1 MPPMVFHVQ
10 RFLER
15 PEVLV
20 LSTASRGLNAVT
32 ARTPDPLLRDLFA
45 AQRQVAAQPA
55 HPDELL
61 DEATAQDLLSI
72 TRELFARRGEPAA
85 PPAFRQRP
93 LAAALMAIGRE
104 KIERTQAIRTREA
117 HASNRELCDRWIR
130 AAASDAQ
137 AQLTAK
143 PWEGDVIHEA
153 ARILCGLGR
162 TREAE
167 QVLRWRLLWRP
178 DDASARRQ
186 LVDVLL
192 QARRYDAAIEA
203 MMARNQICAEADRN
217 AWVSQYE
224 EDGST
229 ARADSILWANTK
241 APIAQALLLQG
252 HTGGA
257 FHQIDKGVAADPFT
271 LAVIE
276 HSRGRVAETQAAFAR
291 IADPFSRA
299 LFHAWQG
306 NAQVACQCLIAEFER
321 ADESAFRPLLD
332 VLHSPFLEPI
342 RQSPQ
347 WQGFLSHSSLAPE
360 QLDRIPFDISPVDP
374 ERTRQAAELW
384 IRKHAEAAERDF
396 ANSPAKNALLLAI
409 ELNYLARFESAEQ
422 VLRWEIARFPRDSLT
437 QRWLGE
443 VLMRAG
449 RTDEALVQ
457 ADIADEMGWTSYRD
471 VRKGHLLLSG
481 QAQAAYDQ
489 ERNAEHPDPGMMAMA
504 AHTLGL
510 FDERDRLIG
519 QLDNSSTA
527 MATTHAWAG
536 QVDEAFEWLH
546 PAAARGSYSY
556 EILRYVVHSP
566 FIEPIRRDP
575 RWPVFLRSVNMAPDQ
590 LAAIPL
596 RFELPPLPLKTTRRQ
611 RVTARRRA

>member
-1 MPPMVFHVQ
+1 MVFHVQ
-10 RFLER
+10 SFLER

-20 LSTASRGLNAVT
+20 FSTASRALNAVT
-32 ARTPDPLLRDLFA
+32 ARTPDPLLRNLFA
-45 AQRQVAAQPA
+45 AQRPVAAQPA
-55 HPDELL
+55 NPHPLL
-61 DEATAQDLLSI
+61 GEPNARQLLSA
-72 TRELFARRGEPAA
+72 TRQAFALRGTAA
-85 PPAFRQRP
+85 VPQALRQRP
-93 LAAALMAIGRE
+93 VFNAMVAIGRE
-104 KIERTQAIRTREA
+104 KSDRSQAISRQELRKRRREMCEDWL
-117 HASNRELCDRWIR
+117 RKF
-130 AAASDAQ
+130 ASDAQ
-137 AQLTAK
+137 AQLAAE
-143 PWEGDVIHEA
+143 PWDGDAIHEA
-153 ARILCGLGR
+153 ARSLCGLGR

-178 DDASARRQ
+178 SDAGARRQ
-186 LVDVLL
+186 LVDVHL
-192 QARRYDAAIEA
+192 QGRQYDAAIEA
-203 MMARNQICAEADRN
+203 MGVRNQLCAEADRRT
-217 AWVSQYE
+217 WVSQFE
-224 EDGST
+224 EDEST

-252 HTGGA
+252 QTGGA
-257 FHQIDKGVAADPFT
+257 FHQIDNGVAADPFT

-276 HSRGRVAETQAAFAR
+276 HSRGHEAEAQAAFAR
-291 IADPFSRA
+291 IADPFDRA

-306 NAQVACQCLIAEFER
+306 NAQLACQCVNAACQGQGKPAYNRLM
-321 ADESAFRPLLD
+321 D
-332 VLHSPFLEPI
+332 VLNSPFLEPI

-489 ERNAEHPDPGMMAMA
+489 ERNAGHPDPGMMAMA

-536 QVDEAFEWLH
+536 QADEAFEWLH
-546 PAAARGSYSY
+546 RAAARGSYSY

-566 FIEPIRRDP
+566 FLEPIRRDP

-596 RFELPPLPLKTTRRQ
+596 RFELPPLPLNTTRRQ